1 MPSRAHLV
9 LESWGPV
16 RGSRLRTLAILALA
30 IALGVAVAA
39 AGVPGA
45 EAAEAAE
52 YGAGTLRLEVRVW
65 QDVEN
70 ELDIHVGARP
80 ADGSWRRLG

>member
-1 MPSRAHLV
+1 M
-9 LESWGPV
+9 
-16 RGSRLRTLAILALA
+16 A
-30 IALGVAVAA
+30 IALGVAAA
-39 AGVPGA
+39 AGAGAPAEATGA
-45 EAAEAAE
+45 EAPE

-70 ELDIHVGARP
+70 ERDIHVGARR